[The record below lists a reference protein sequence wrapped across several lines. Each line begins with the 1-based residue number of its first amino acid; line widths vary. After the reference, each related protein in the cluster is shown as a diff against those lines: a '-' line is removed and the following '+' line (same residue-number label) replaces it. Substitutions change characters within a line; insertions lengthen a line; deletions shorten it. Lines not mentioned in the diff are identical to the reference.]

1 MAAAE
6 QPESGTAAP
15 RVVKSADRTLDVLE
29 ELARSPGAL
38 ALGELSRRLSIPKS
52 SLHGLLRTLE
62 RRGWVEVDDSGLR
75 FSLGVRAMQVAGSYL
90 DHDRVLAAAQQVLD
104 TIANETGETVQ
115 LARFDGADVV
125 YLAQRQARHPVR
137 LISSIGQRLPAH
149 ATALGKALLSQQDEA
164 ELDRRLRYPLQQL
177 TEWTITEREQ
187 LVADLRVARVRGYAS
202 DEQEATQGLYCFAAA
217 VPDPLGEPPTHSI
230 SVSVPSFRM
239 QPGVRERII
248 ALLLEGTAQVGN
260 RLGARDV
267 EGSSR

>member
-6 QPESGTAAP
+6 QPEPGAAAS

-29 ELARSPGAL
+29 ELARSSGPL
-38 ALGELSRRLSIPKS
+38 ALGELSRLLGIPKS

-62 RRGWVEVDDSGLR
+62 RRGWVEVDDGGLR

-90 DHDRVLAAAQQVLD
+90 DHDRVLGAARQVLD

-149 ATALGKALLSQQDEA
+149 ATALGKALLSQLDED
-164 ELDRRLRYPLQQL
+164 ELDRRLTFPLESL
-177 TEWTITEREQ
+177 TEWTITERGQ
-187 LVADLRVARVRGYAS
+187 LVADLRVARMRGYAS
-202 DEQEATQGLYCFAAA
+202 DEQEATQGLHCFAAA
-217 VPDPLGEPPTHSI
+217 VPDPLGETPTHSI

-248 ALLLEGTAQVGN
+248 TLLLEGTAQVGN
-260 RLGARDV
+260 RLGARNAY
-267 EGSSR
+267 GTAR